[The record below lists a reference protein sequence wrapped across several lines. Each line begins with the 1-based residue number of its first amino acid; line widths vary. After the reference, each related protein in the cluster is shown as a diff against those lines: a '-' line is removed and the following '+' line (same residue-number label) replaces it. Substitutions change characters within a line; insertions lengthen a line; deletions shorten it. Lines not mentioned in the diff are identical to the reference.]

1 MTSSTGSLLQ
11 SIQILVTGVPEKEKR
26 RLHDIAKSQGAVILS
41 TANANDPPHVVITRT
56 VGSPRYFTILK
67 RNASIPIVTPEWLTC
82 SIEKGTRLPYADFAA
97 GVFQGLVICFSGLS
111 VPEKKE
117 FSKQVESQG
126 GRHSPVL
133 DRSCT
138 HLVTDSTHSDKF
150 IYAQLH
156 GIYTITPAWIEESL
170 SAGRC
175 IDPAKYLISK
185 PVSSQHH
192 SQQQNSHL
200 ARQASLQRTGGGQ
213 QLDRDRDAAG
223 PGSGLTGDLTD
234 DTLDNNN
241 NKEQLK
247 VDVPGRRC
255 SEEPSLRGGGVDTTG
270 RRAAGFENNKPS
282 SRLANTAAA
291 AAGEIDAAI
300 AATPAT
306 GAAAW
311 TTLDHEDDTPLF
323 LDSCFVWVTCCTTAE
338 DQESLVLCA
347 KGGAKRFLEPHPTL
361 TTHVIVGSNSTGDSA
376 TAVTLFTSE
385 YKHVPVV
392 GLEWLRRSVARREVL
407 TADERFIIRLPSHLN
422 STHVAAGGNGRGVGL
437 LGNGG
442 GGSMSL
448 LGFNST
454 DSTSLP
460 IKKDVTS
467 GAAAGIGAG
476 IGVGV
481 DGGERDDSLNRQNS
495 GAAASFMGG
504 FLDNCY
510 FTLAA
515 VRGTPE
521 GDAAERLI
529 RMHGG
534 RIFSTS
540 VPISSK
546 ACFAICPYSLPSHKV
561 HALRISHPDFAAV
574 PETQRYTLWWLEC
587 CVQAGDVLPCTTGTA
602 CFQPLPFVLPLKDM
616 DKVSVSISGYEPSVR
631 SAIQR
636 TVEIVGGRVSLEYM
650 TAKDTHLIVPVAYG
664 QKYKYSARYGVIPVT
679 ATWLLESVKAGK
691 ALPPNN
697 FAPLL
702 PNGGVAKEG
711 IDLSQQQQKKK
722 NLPSSSSLLPPIGT
736 QQTLPT
742 SNSGAG
748 TSSYA
753 VAARPSALNQPLNN
767 GFITT
772 AKPSLKQKAQRLR
785 EAAKQRPSPFTN
797 TVTQPVAARK
807 PPATSFDFDTL
818 MGPLQKKSGGSGG
831 GGGNSGNIA
840 SAAIASL
847 MGGSGPSFTPLPP
860 AAINNNL
867 GNDGLST
874 RSNQANK
881 TNDTASPVAP
891 PIIQPETEGAAELDA
906 AMNQVSS
913 LLDRMKGRGGALA
926 GGHGSGHSSQHDMP
940 PPPARGGAGGRVVQ
954 EDGFGSE
961 GTGAGTVGRGKRSR
975 GGEDSGGGGGMAPR
989 RSSRRGGGGGV
1000 ISGISELM
1008 ESESIDMSQQVGYES
1023 AAVEVVE
1030 VAAVGKDRHAAAEA
1044 AAVAKERL
1052 TRAATRN
1059 RRGQTNSRDILDEF

>member
-1 MTSSTGSLLQ
+1 MISSVGSLLQ

-26 RLHDIAKSQGAVILS
+26 CLHDIAKSQGAVILS

-67 RNASIPIVTPEWLTC
+67 RNASIPIVTPEWLKF
-82 SIEKGTRLPYADFAA
+82 SIEQDTRLPYSDFAA

-117 FSKQVESQG
+117 FSKHVESEG

-133 DRSCT
+133 DRTCT

-150 IYAQLH
+150 LYAQLH

-175 IDPAKYLISK
+175 IDPAKYLITK
-185 PVSSQHH
+185 ALPSQPH

-200 ARQASLQRTGGGQ
+200 ARQVSLQKTGGGQ
-213 QLDRDRDAAG
+213 HKDRDAAAG
-223 PGSGLTGDLTD
+223 AAGAGSGLTGDLTD
-234 DTLDNNN
+234 TTLNNSN

-247 VDVPGRRC
+247 VNAPGRSG
-255 SEEPSLRGGGVDTTG
+255 SEEPSLRRGGVDTTG
-270 RRAAGFENNKPS
+270 RGAAGTLENNKPS
-282 SRLANTAAA
+282 SRLGNTAAA
-291 AAGEIDAAI
+291 AVGEVDLPV

-306 GAAAW
+306 GAPPW
-311 TTLDHEDDTPLF
+311 TTLEYEDDTPLF
-323 LDSCFVWVTCCTTAE
+323 LDSCFVWVTCCSAVE
-338 DQESLVLCA
+338 EQETLVLCA

-361 TTHVIVGSNSTGDSA
+361 TTHVIVGSTFSGENARAVALFNS
-376 TAVTLFTSE
+376 E
-385 YKHVPVV
+385 HKHVPVV
-392 GLEWLRRSVARREVL
+392 GLEWLRRSVARREIL
-407 TADERFIIRLPSHLN
+407 TADERFTISLPSNLI
-422 STHVAAGGNGRGVGL
+422 S
-437 LGNGG
+437 NGG

-448 LGFNST
+448 LAFNN
-454 DSTSLP
+454 DSNSIP
-460 IKKDVTS
+460 INKDAQ
-467 GAAAGIGAG
+467 GGPPAAAAGVD
-476 IGVGV
+476 VGV
-481 DGGERDDSLNRQNS
+481 DGGDRDDVLNQQNS
-495 GAAASFMGG
+495 GAAASLMGG
-504 FLDNCY
+504 FFDNCY

-521 GDAAERLI
+521 GDAAERII

-534 RIFSTS
+534 RIFSSS
-540 VPISSK
+540 VPTSIK

-561 HALRISHPDFAAV
+561 HALRVSHPDFAAV

-587 CVQAGDVLPCTTGTA
+587 CVQAGDLLPYTTGTA

-616 DKVSVSISGYEPSVR
+616 DKVSVSISGYDPSVR
-631 SAIQR
+631 SAIQH

-650 TAKDTHLIVPVAYG
+650 TAKDTHLIVPVANG
-664 QKYKYSARYGVIPVT
+664 KKYKYAARYGVIPVT

-691 ALPPNN
+691 VLPPDN

-702 PNGGVAKEG
+702 PTGGVAKEA
-711 IDLSQQQQKKK
+711 LAAAPQQPKQQH
-722 NLPSSSSLLPPIGT
+722 LPSSSSLLPPIGT

-742 SNSGAG
+742 TGSGRAG
-748 TSSYA
+748 TSLH
-753 VAARPSALNQPLNN
+753 AAEIAGPSALNQPPNN
-767 GFITT
+767 GVIAT

-785 EAAKQRPSPFTN
+785 EAAKQRPAPFTN
-797 TVTQPVAARK
+797 NTAIGAKKAPAA
-807 PPATSFDFDTL
+807 SFDFDSL
-818 MGPLQKKSGGSGG
+818 MGPLQRNRGGRDGGGSDA
-831 GGGNSGNIA
+831 NA

-847 MGGSGPSFTPLPP
+847 MGGAGSLPP
-860 AAINNNL
+860 PTAINNNL

-881 TNDTASPVAP
+881 AKDTALDGLPLIV
-891 PIIQPETEGAAELDA
+891 QPENEGEAELDA

-926 GGHGSGHSSQHDMP
+926 GGNGSGHSSQQDMP
-940 PPPARGGAGGRVVQ
+940 PPPARGDVNGGGIQ
-954 EDGFGSE
+954 LDGFGSE
-961 GTGAGTVGRGKRSR
+961 GAGTGIGGRRKRNR
-975 GGEDSGGGGGMAPR
+975 GGEDSRGGSAIAPRRSTHRRGGGGGMA
-989 RSSRRGGGGGV
+989 SGV
-1000 ISGISELM
+1000 SELM
-1008 ESESIDMSQQVGYES
+1008 GSEGIEMSQQVGYES

-1030 VAAVGKDRHAAAEA
+1030 VAVVGKDRHAAAEA

-1059 RRGQTNSRDILDEF
+1059 RRGQTNSRDILDGF